1 MKPLSKRSNG
11 LSRVAA
17 LALTV
22 AAAAVPAV
30 AADDPVVA
38 TVDGEEIRASDVMRG
53 ESRLPA
59 QLREAPPTVT
69 LPLLITLSI
78 DQRLLADEA
87 RREGLDQTP
96 EIKDQMRFMEELVL
110 EQALLQK
117 RLEKDLTPPA
127 VKARYDELVTGMK
140 DQEEVRARHILVEDE
155 ATAKDIIGE
164 LQKGADFETLAKAR
178 SVGPSKEAGGD
189 LGYFLPGQ
197 MVPEFSDAALALKP
211 GSFTETPIKTQ
222 FGWHVIK
229 VEDRRK
235 PKPAPFAEVEDQI
248 RQELAR
254 ELRAAYLEDL
264 RKDAKI
270 ERFDKTADPA
280 GAQ

>member
-1 MKPLSKRSNG
+1 MRHLWNRIGGVSRS
-11 LSRVAA
+11 
-17 LALTV
+17 
-22 AAAAVPAV
+22 AAVAIMIAGTAGPAA

-38 TVDGEEIRASDVMRG
+38 RVDGEDIRASDVMRG

-59 QLREAPPTVT
+59 QLREAPPSVT
-69 LPLLITLSI
+69 LPMLITLGI

-96 EIKDQMRFMEELVL
+96 EVRGQMRFMEELVL
-110 EQALLQK
+110 EQALLRR
-117 RLEKDLTPPA
+117 RLEKDLTPAA
-127 VKARYDELVTGMK
+127 VKARYDTLVADMK

-155 ATAKDIIGE
+155 ATAKEIIGE

-178 SVGPSKEAGGD
+178 SIGPSKEAGGD
-189 LGYFLPGQ
+189 LGYFLRGQ
-197 MVPEFSDAALALKP
+197 MVPEFSDAAFALKP
-211 GSFTETPIKTQ
+211 GSFTDTPVETQ

-235 PKPAPFAEVEDQI
+235 PKPPPFAEVED
-248 RQELAR
+248 RVREEMAR
-254 ELRAAYLEDL
+254 ELRETYLEQL

-270 ERFDKTADPA
+270 ERFDRAANPA

>member
-1 MKPLSKRSNG
+1 MRPLSKRSNG

-17 LALTV
+17 LAITV

-38 TVDGEEIRASDVMRG
+38 TVDGEEIRASDVMRS

-69 LPLLITLSI
+69 LPMLITMSI

-87 RREGLDQTP
+87 RRQGLDQTP

-117 RLEKDLTPPA
+117 RLEKDLTPSA
-127 VKARYDELVTGMK
+127 VKARYDELVRGTK
-140 DQEEVRARHILVEDE
+140 DQEEIRARHILVEDE

-164 LQKGADFETLAKAR
+164 LQKGADFETLAKER

-197 MVPEFSDAALALKP
+197 MVPEFSDAASALKP

-235 PKPAPFAEVEDQI
+235 PKPAPFAEVEDRI
-248 RQELAR
+248 RQEMAR
-254 ELRAAYLEDL
+254 EFRAAYLEDL